1 MAILALIAALNSK
14 NIYLCKNVK
23 QYNIIKKVLVSFDNI
38 KNMDKLS
45 VDYKTI
51 CNIFRLKSYLF

>member
-23 QYNIIKKVLVSFDNI
+23 QYNIIKRVLVSFDNI
-38 KNMDKLS
+38 ENKNKLS
-45 VDYKTI
+45 LDYKTV
-51 CNIFRLKSYLF
+51 CNIFRLKILSF